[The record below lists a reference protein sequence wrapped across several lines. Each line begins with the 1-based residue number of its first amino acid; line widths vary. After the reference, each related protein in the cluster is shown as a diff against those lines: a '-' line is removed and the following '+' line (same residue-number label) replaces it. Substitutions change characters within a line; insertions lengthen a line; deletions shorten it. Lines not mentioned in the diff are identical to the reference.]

1 MTKKLT
7 PAEIS
12 ANLNKVAELLE
23 QADALLQQTVPHSDE
38 LYYIHTQIENAKDD
52 VVDMIIDVDHGQPV

>member
-1 MTKKLT
+1 MAKKLT

-12 ANLNKVAELLE
+12 KNLNQVAELLE
-23 QADALLQQTVPHSDE
+23 QADALLQKTVPHSDE

-52 VVDMIIDVDHGQPV
+52 VVDMIIEVDHNQPV